1 MINVYDPANGHWLGL
16 LADGAG
22 KPIVNPGLWSVTFS
36 GASGANAAGSDPDT
50 LYITAG
56 LLGPTHENAGLFAK
70 IAPN

>member
-1 MINVYDPANGHWLGL
+1 MLRNKAR
-16 LADGAG
+16 
-22 KPIVNPGLWSVTFS
+22 KPIVNKGLWSVTFS
-36 GASGANAAGSDPDT
+36 GAAGANALGSDPDT